1 MYYKLIRNNFSS
13 VSPESNSGKAVP
25 GRLYRTSHYYNK
37 RTGLLVERLHYICDT
52 LENADYLVPA
62 LIYKVQVTQSPRF
75 KRLLPIL
82 IQVPGRTGIRFI
94 GVPSVNQR
102 SVCDGE
108 SGADPSTFSQTE
120 FELVYEGHARDDEHS
135 KGCILVSAHCEQ
147 TLTARWLS
155 EQTAKEETRLEICQS
170 TR

>member
-13 VSPESNSGKAVP
+13 VSPESNSGKAVH
-25 GRLYRTSHYYNK
+25 GKLYRTSHYYNK

-75 KRLLPIL
+75 KRPLPIL
-82 IQVPGRTGIRFI
+82 VQVPGRTGIRFHR
-94 GVPSVNQR
+94 GTLP
-102 SVCDGE
+102 
-108 SGADPSTFSQTE
+108 
-120 FELVYEGHARDDEHS
+120 EHS
-135 KGCILVSAHCEQ
+135 KGCILVSASMEQ